1 VITGFDKPDSVYVLS
16 IDHRLTRK
24 GGHWQVNATFYRD
37 GFNKEAIMALITDRM
52 IRAAKLDVNLYEE
65 VEADKGAM
73 LQSMAVVVISSVA
86 AGIGTIGTT
95 GIKGLVLGTIV
106 ALVGWFTWAFLTYY
120 IGTKLLPEPQTKAD
134 YGELL
139 RTIGFSSSP
148 GVLRVLGIIPMLWN
162 ILNFICGIWMLVAM
176 VIAVRQALDY
186 KSTWRAVGVCLIGWI
201 VQIVIFAIFFW
212 LAGGFRA
219 SQG

>member
-1 VITGFDKPDSVYVLS
+1 
-16 IDHRLTRK
+16 
-24 GGHWQVNATFYRD
+24 
-37 GFNKEAIMALITDRM
+37 MALFVDRM

-73 LQSMAVVVISSVA
+73 GQAMGVVILSSVA
-86 AGIGTIGTT
+86 VGIGTSGAA
-95 GIKGLVLGTIV
+95 GIKGLVLGSIV
-106 ALVGWFTWAFLTYY
+106 ALAGWFLWAFVTYY

-148 GVLRVLGIIPMLWN
+148 GVLRVLGIIPMLGN
-162 ILNFICGIWMLVAM
+162 ILNLIIGIWMLVAM
-176 VIAVRQALDY
+176 VIAIRQALDY

-201 VQIVIFAIFFW
+201 VQMVIFAVFYW
-212 LAGGFRA
+212 LVGGSGA
-219 SQG
+219 SQA

>member
-1 VITGFDKPDSVYVLS
+1 MAS
-16 IDHRLTRK
+16 I
-24 GGHWQVNATFYRD
+24 A
-37 GFNKEAIMALITDRM
+37 DRM

-73 LQSMAVVVISSVA
+73 GQAMAVVVLSSVA

-95 GIKGLVLGTIV
+95 GIKGLVVGTIV
-106 ALVGWFTWAFLTYY
+106 ALVGWFIWAFLTYY

-148 GVLRVLGIIPMLWN
+148 GVLRILGIIPMLGN
-162 ILNFICGIWMLVAM
+162 ILNLICSIWMLVAM

-186 KSTWRAVGVCLIGWI
+186 KSIWRAVGVCVIGWI
-201 VQIVIFAIFFW
+201 VQIVIFAIYFW
-212 LAGGFRA
+212 LVGGFRG